1 VSVKVRVNVMAH
13 VSRRALWEPLA
24 ERIGADE
31 VYEDDGSRGRWGN
44 GRRCLLNY
52 GPDDSHVLVIQDD
65 ALPAADLI
73 PALEMWLPLLPDSIL
88 CLYSGRLAAWRQIH
102 RRYAK
107 PPCWLQMQAV
117 QWGVALVVPTSIIP
131 QTVKRGD
138 SMPLIGNY
146 DLRLS
151 EANLRER
158 RLPVLYPSP
167 SWVNHADS
175 PSTVPGRK
183 GGRHALCAVPESD
196 AALDWAD
203 PGEAPIIRVPDFQRR
218 PAGRQHYGRA

>member
-1 VSVKVRVNVMAH
+1 VSVNLRINIMAH
-13 VSRRALWEPLA
+13 ESRAHLYEPLQA
-24 ERIGADE
+24 RLPYSNLY
-31 VYEDDGSRGRWGN
+31 VDDGSLGRWGN
-44 GRRCLLNY
+44 GRRCLLAAE
-52 GPDDSHVLVIQDD
+52 PHDTHVLVIQDD
-65 ALPAADLI
+65 ALPSEDLI

-88 CLYSGRLAAWRQIH
+88 CLYSGRIASWRQIH

-107 PPCWLQMQAV
+107 PPCWLQMQQI

-138 SMPLIGNY
+138 AMSKIDNY

-151 EANLRER
+151 EANLRTR
-158 RLPVLYPSP
+158 RLPVYYPAA

-183 GGRHALCAVPESD
+183 GGRHALCALSESD
-196 AALDWAD
+196 SALDWAA
-203 PGEAPIIRVPDFQRR
+203 PGDAPIIRVPEFQRR
-218 PAGRQHYGRA
+218 PGGRQHYGRA